1 MATDQRTTDGS
12 ASSPDGTVA
21 SRTPETPGSDGTRL
35 DRWGAALSDRTDRLP
50 LWVRW
55 AATTLLLLLLATVL
69 VARYAPAHTELSRID
84 EYVYLDAVDKAMDGR
99 VVRQG
104 DLIDEY
110 TLEIASCQGVDQYGL
125 AGSPCGEPIEREL
138 FPYRGGYTS
147 ADIHSPVYYFLT
159 AWSAKAVLALGPV
172 DSLLVAARLTG
183 ALWLGLGA
191 VLVVALAR
199 ALGASRAAAG
209 AVAVLVLAAPSV
221 RWTNA
226 FITPDALN
234 LVCGGLILL
243 AAVQYLKGR
252 WSPWVLVL
260 AGALG
265 AAVKAQNLLASA
277 LVVVL
282 FAWLALAPGSPEGR
296 GLRWRRVAWAVGG
309 VLAALA
315 AQFGYYALRAAIA
328 LEPAPVMDTSA
339 PLSPG
344 VLLQQG
350 RAFLADIVL
359 GPNHRPLVRESF
371 LSLAVSWALVGG
383 LIAAAVFV
391 VGLSRTQLV
400 FARSTLLSIVVSAPA
415 LYLMIFVLTGRAF
428 TMPDRYGM
436 VMLPAVAAAAALAA
450 RTRGAQAVL
459 LGVGLLGYA
468 FALTV
473 LTLV

>member
-1 MATDQRTTDGS
+1 MH
-12 ASSPDGTVA
+12 GTW
-21 SRTPETPGSDGTRL
+21 L
-35 DRWGAALSDRTDRLP
+35 DRWAGVLSHRTDRLP

-138 FPYRGGYTS
+138 FPYRGGHTS

-159 AWSAKAVLALGPV
+159 AWLAKVVLALGPV

-191 VLVVALAR
+191 ALVVAVGR

-209 AVAVLVLAAPSV
+209 AVAVLVVAAPSV

-252 WSPWVLVL
+252 WAPWVLVL
-260 AGALG
+260 AGVVG

-282 FAWLALAPGSPEGR
+282 FAWLALAPGNPESR
-296 GLRWRRVAWAVGG
+296 GLRWRRVGWAVAG
-309 VLAALA
+309 VLGALA

-344 VLLQQG
+344 LLLQQG
-350 RAFLADIVL
+350 RAFLSDMVL
-359 GPNHRPLVRESF
+359 GPNHRPLVRENF

-391 VGLSRTQLV
+391 VGLSRTQLA
-400 FARSTLLSIVVSAPA
+400 FARSTLLSIVVSAPT
-415 LYLMIFVLTGRAF
+415 LYLVIFVLTGRAF
-428 TMPDRYGM
+428 TIPDRYGM

-450 RTRGAQAVL
+450 RTRGAQSVL
-459 LGVGLLGYA
+459 LGAGLLGYA